1 MLDLV
6 PNAKYPLE
14 LVEVDLNDKDCW
26 GPAVNGCSYVF
37 HVASP
42 FPPPGS
48 PPKDENECIVPAVNG
63 VINVFTAS
71 SKSGTVKRVV
81 LTGSTV
87 AIKGYGG
94 IPGHPSDC
102 EYTEE
107 DWMPEEN
114 TDPYVKSKIMAE
126 RAAWDFMNKLDNEQ
140 KFELVVVNPSLIQG
154 PILSAA
160 SGIGSAA
167 FSTMLLE
174 QKIPMWNICVGV
186 IDVRDVATAE
196 IAAMF
201 TPSAAGKRFIL
212 ACGTVTGKEFSK
224 IVKDEFEPHGYTVSM
239 LEEPSIEKY
248 TFNNSQLRNELGV
261 TPRPIKQAII
271 DTCYSMIDL
280 GFISKSPSYFGRPKS
295 QDK

>member
-6 PNAKYPLE
+6 PDAKYPLE
-14 LVEVDLNDKDCW
+14 LVEADLNDKDCW

-42 FPPPGS
+42 VPSAVS

-63 VINVFTAS
+63 IINVFTAS

-81 LTGSTV
+81 LTSSTV
-87 AIKGYGG
+87 TMNGYAG
-94 IPGHPSDC
+94 IPGRPSDC

-107 DWMPEEN
+107 DWLTEEN
-114 TDPYVKSKIMAE
+114 ADAYVKSKIRAE
-126 RAAWDFMNKLDNEQ
+126 RAAWDFMKKLDNEQ
-140 KFELVVVNPSLIQG
+140 KFELVVVHPSLIQG

-160 SGIGSAA
+160 SGIATA
-167 FSTMLLE
+167 TFPTMLLE
-174 QKIPMWNICVGV
+174 GKSSMWNICLGV
-186 IDVRDVATAE
+186 IDIRDVATAE

-212 ACGTVTGKEFSK
+212 SCGTLTGKEFSK
-224 IVKDEFEPHGYTVSM
+224 IIKDEFEPHGYTVSM
-239 LEEPSIEKY
+239 LEEPSVGKY
-248 TFNNSQLRNELGV
+248 TFDTSRLRNELGV
-261 TPRPIKQAII
+261 IPRPMKQAII
-271 DTCYSMIDL
+271 DTCYSVIDL
-280 GFISKSPSYFGRPKS
+280 GFISKSPGYLGRPKS